1 VRIIHI
7 ITGLGNGG
15 AEGML
20 YRICKQQV
28 RKAKINI
35 KIISLS
41 SNDWYSI
48 KFNEIGVE
56 VYKIKFQKNLFDFVK
71 LFKLIKL
78 LINLKPDII
87 QTWMYHSNLVGGIL
101 GYFFTNAKIFWNIRH
116 THLKIRYSKLSTI
129 FISYI
134 LSLFSYF
141 IPSRIIYC
149 SLISK
154 IVHENKLYDKKK
166 SVIISNGYDN
176 SFYPSKK
183 LRISFR
189 KKYKIAK
196 HSFVI
201 GFAARYHKEK
211 NFNNLIKAFHLL
223 SEKNSN
229 FFLFLKGK
237 DVCTNNN
244 LLNRHIKNLPKNKY
258 KLDKSPSNLIEFMNG
273 IDLFVLPSLS
283 ESFPNVLA
291 ESMMCKTPVVSTDV
305 GCARNIIFSTGGLV
319 VPSNDSMALYNAI
332 KKMYNVFKIKKKW
345 NNIQNKSRNRILKK
359 YNIQNIN
366 FKYEKLWKI

>member
-1 VRIIHI
+1 
-7 ITGLGNGG
+7 
-15 AEGML
+15 
-20 YRICKQQV
+20 
-28 RKAKINI
+28 
-35 KIISLS
+35 
-41 SNDWYSI
+41 
-48 KFNEIGVE
+48 
-56 VYKIKFQKNLFDFVK
+56 
-71 LFKLIKL
+71 
-78 LINLKPDII
+78 
-87 QTWMYHSNLVGGIL
+87 
-101 GYFFTNAKIFWNIRH
+101 
-116 THLKIRYSKLSTI
+116 
-129 FISYI
+129 
-134 LSLFSYF
+134 
-141 IPSRIIYC
+141 
-149 SLISK
+149 
-154 IVHENKLYDKKK
+154 
-166 SVIISNGYDN
+166 
-176 SFYPSKK
+176 
-183 LRISFR
+183 
-189 KKYKIAK
+189 
-196 HSFVI
+196 
-201 GFAARYHKEK
+201 
-211 NFNNLIKAFHLL
+211 
-223 SEKNSN
+223 
-229 FFLFLKGK
+229 LKGK